1 MIAVRRPGSN
11 GERVPGCSNC
21 GPDRT
26 LYRTDLA
33 RLMRLLS
40 RMFTLR
46 KSRMVVLI
54 AAVIALTG
62 CGDKFRREKQIDAE
76 VVSESS
82 TSGVTS
88 TILAPGEAPPPLAG
102 TAPLTGTNADT
113 TTAFTILD
121 SGVPPSS
128 TVDPGSLAG
137 TLPLPG
143 SNEPVSR
150 PPVSP
155 TPSPRPPI
163 ESTISIERSTPDATA
178 TPGPPPAATE
188 TVTPP
193 GSDSAPPA
201 ESAPVQPAPES
212 ESKEEEPSSEPV
224 PPPPP
229 PENTN
234 TSSSS
239 DQE

>member
-1 MIAVRRPGSN
+1 
-11 GERVPGCSNC
+11 
-21 GPDRT
+21 
-26 LYRTDLA
+26 
-33 RLMRLLS
+33 
-40 RMFTLR
+40 MFTPR
-46 KSRMVVLI
+46 NPRIVVLI
-54 AAVIALTG
+54 AAVIALLG
-62 CGDKFRREKQIDAE
+62 CGDKFRREKQIDTE

-128 TVDPGSLAG
+128 TVDPGRSLAG

-143 SNEPVSR
+143 SSDPVSG
-150 PPVSP
+150 PPVLP
-155 TPSPRPPI
+155 TPSPRPPV
-163 ESTISIERSTPDATA
+163 ESTISIERSTPDTTTA
-178 TPGPPPAATE
+178 PAPPAAATE
-188 TVTPP
+188 TVAPP
-193 GSDSAPPA
+193 SSDSAPI
-201 ESAPVQPAPES
+201 QPAPES
-212 ESKEEEPSSEPV
+212 ESTEEEPSSEPV

-229 PENTN
+229 PGN
-234 TSSSS
+234 TSTSSVS

>member
-1 MIAVRRPGSN
+1 
-11 GERVPGCSNC
+11 
-21 GPDRT
+21 
-26 LYRTDLA
+26 
-33 RLMRLLS
+33 MRLLS
-40 RMFTLR
+40 RMSIPR

-54 AAVIALTG
+54 AAVITLAG
-62 CGDKFRREKQIDAE
+62 CGDKFRREKQIDTD

-143 SNEPVSR
+143 SNDPVSR
-150 PPVSP
+150 PPGAP

-188 TVTPP
+188 TVAPSS
-193 GSDSAPPA
+193 SDSAPPA
-201 ESAPVQPAPES
+201 EIAPVQPAPES
-212 ESKEEEPSSEPV
+212 ESTEEEPPSEPV

-229 PENTN
+229 PPENTS